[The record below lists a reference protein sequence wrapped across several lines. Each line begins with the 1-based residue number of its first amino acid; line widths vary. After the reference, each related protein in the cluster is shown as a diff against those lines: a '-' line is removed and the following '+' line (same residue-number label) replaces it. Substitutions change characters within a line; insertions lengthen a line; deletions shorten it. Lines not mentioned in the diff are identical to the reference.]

1 MQGHL
6 LDPAGMDATVFAATA
21 PNTVPRVA
29 GHEATPAGPAP
40 VEPLLARSYGP
51 AGTNI
56 LTTAD
61 DLLRFAS
68 TLLRQAPLRDLRT
81 VHARPSIHGW
91 LDAWSLGGAQFDW
104 PGATVWGWDGLING
118 ERSVL
123 RILPELRAAVVV
135 LTNGNTG
142 RAMIRSL
149 LSELMPKLYGIVVPP
164 LNLTPSVGVAGDLS
178 RFAGIYAWPD
188 RRIEVTATAD
198 ALRLITDDGE
208 SEARPIDGD
217 TFLVDAADPDTPT
230 ITFGPPGR
238 AGRPA
243 VLYDMLWGLG
253 RVDP

>member
-1 MQGHL
+1 
-6 LDPAGMDATVFAATA
+6 
-21 PNTVPRVA
+21 
-29 GHEATPAGPAP
+29 
-40 VEPLLARSYGP
+40 
-51 AGTNI
+51 
-56 LTTAD
+56 
-61 DLLRFAS
+61 
-68 TLLRQAPLRDLRT
+68 
-81 VHARPSIHGW
+81 
-91 LDAWSLGGAQFDW
+91 
-104 PGATVWGWDGLING
+104 
-118 ERSVL
+118 
-123 RILPELRAAVVV
+123 
-135 LTNGNTG
+135 
-142 RAMIRSL
+142 
-149 LSELMPKLYGIVVPP
+149 
-164 LNLTPSVGVAGDLS
+164 VAGDLS